1 MAQQDKRNF
10 NEIKKENQEKQQQ
23 SAVEAYVKEVI
34 NKNEEAKK
42 EEPNNRK
49 EIGISFL
56 SFEDTYVL
64 NALNVISKSI
74 DWEFE
79 SGVVSHAIY
88 LKCKYN
94 SILSDMAKFGM
105 SKEEFDSR
113 IQDIADFAENEVN
126 KIVKSTNSLV

>member
-1 MAQQDKRNF
+1 MAQNDKRNF

-42 EEPNNRK
+42 EETVSNK
-49 EIGISFL
+49 DIGIL

-64 NALNVISKSI
+64 NALNVIAKSI

-105 SKEEFDSR
+105 TKEEFDSR

>member
-10 NEIKKENQEKQQQ
+10 NEIKKENQEKQQ
-23 SAVEAYVKEVI
+23 SAVEAYVKEVV

-42 EEPNNRK
+42 EETVSNK
-49 EIGISFL
+49 DVVIL

-64 NALNVISKSI
+64 NALNVVSKSI

-113 IQDIADFAENEVN
+113 IKDIADFAENEVN

>member
-10 NEIKKENQEKQQQ
+10 NEIKKENQEKQQ
-23 SAVEAYVKEVI
+23 SAVEAYVKEVV
-34 NKNEEAKK
+34 NKNEKAKK
-42 EEPNNRK
+42 EETVSNK
-49 EIGISFL
+49 DIDIL

-64 NALNVISKSI
+64 NALNVVAKSI

-105 SKEEFDSR
+105 TKEEFDSR

>member
-10 NEIKKENQEKQQQ
+10 NEIKKENQEKQQ
-23 SAVEAYVKEVI
+23 SAVEAYVKEVV

-42 EEPNNRK
+42 EETVSNK
-49 EIGISFL
+49 DVSIL

-64 NALNVISKSI
+64 NALNVVSKSI

-105 SKEEFDSR
+105 TKEEFDSR

-126 KIVKSTNSLV
+126 KIVKSANSLI

>member
-10 NEIKKENQEKQQQ
+10 NEIKKENQEKQQ
-23 SAVEAYVKEVI
+23 SAVEAYVKEVV
-34 NKNEEAKK
+34 NKNEETVSNKD
-42 EEPNNRK
+42 
-49 EIGISFL
+49 IDIL

-64 NALNVISKSI
+64 NALNVVAKSI

>member
-10 NEIKKENQEKQQQ
+10 NEIKKENQEKQQ
-23 SAVEAYVKEVI
+23 SAVEAYVKEVV

-42 EEPNNRK
+42 EETVSNK
-49 EIGISFL
+49 DVVIL

-64 NALNVISKSI
+64 NALNVVSKSI

-105 SKEEFDSR
+105 TKEEFDSR

>member
-10 NEIKKENQEKQQQ
+10 NEIKKENQEKQQ
-23 SAVEAYVKEVI
+23 SAVEAYVKEVV

-42 EEPNNRK
+42 EEAVSNK
-49 EIGISFL
+49 DVVIL

-64 NALNVISKSI
+64 NALNVVSKSI

>member
-10 NEIKKENQEKQQQ
+10 NEIKKENQEKQQ
-23 SAVEAYVKEVI
+23 SAVEAYVNEVV
-34 NKNEEAKK
+34 NKTEEAKK
-42 EEPNNRK
+42 EETVSNK
-49 EIGISFL
+49 DIDIL

-64 NALNVISKSI
+64 NALNVVAKSI

-105 SKEEFDSR
+105 TKEEFDSR

>member
-10 NEIKKENQEKQQQ
+10 NEIKKENQEKQQ
-23 SAVEAYVKEVI
+23 SAVEAYVKEVV

-42 EEPNNRK
+42 EETVSNK
-49 EIGISFL
+49 DIDIL

-64 NALNVISKSI
+64 NALNVVAKSI

-126 KIVKSTNSLV
+126 KIVKSINSLV

>member
-10 NEIKKENQEKQQQ
+10 NEIKKENQEKQQ
-23 SAVEAYVKEVI
+23 SAVEAYVKEVV

-42 EEPNNRK
+42 EETVSNKN
-49 EIGISFL
+49 IDIL

-64 NALNVISKSI
+64 NALTVVSKSI

>member
-1 MAQQDKRNF
+1 MAQHDKRNF
-10 NEIKKENQEKQQQ
+10 NEIKQQNQEKQQPE
-23 SAVEAYVKEVI
+23 VEVKEVI
-34 NKNEEAKK
+34 NKNEEVKK
-42 EEPNNRK
+42 EEPNNRE

-64 NALNVISKSI
+64 NALTVVSKSI

>member
-23 SAVEAYVKEVI
+23 SAVEAYVKEVV

-42 EEPNNRK
+42 EETVNNK
-49 EIGISFL
+49 DIGIL

-64 NALNVISKSI
+64 NALNVVSKSI

-105 SKEEFDSR
+105 TKEEFDSR

>member
-10 NEIKKENQEKQQQ
+10 NEIKKENQEKQQ
-23 SAVEAYVKEVI
+23 SAVEAYVKEIV

-42 EEPNNRK
+42 EETVSNK
-49 EIGISFL
+49 DVVIL

-64 NALNVISKSI
+64 NALNVVSKSI

-105 SKEEFDSR
+105 TKEEFDSR

>member
-10 NEIKKENQEKQQQ
+10 NEIKKENQEKQQ
-23 SAVEAYVKEVI
+23 SAVEAYVKEVV

-42 EEPNNRK
+42 EETVSNK
-49 EIGISFL
+49 DVDIL

-64 NALNVISKSI
+64 NALTVVSKSI

-94 SILSDMAKFGM
+94 SILSDMAKFEM

>member
-10 NEIKKENQEKQQQ
+10 NEIKKENQEKQQ
-23 SAVEAYVKEVI
+23 SSVEAYVKEVV
-34 NKNEEAKK
+34 NKK
-42 EEPNNRK
+42 EETVSNK
-49 EIGISFL
+49 GVSIL

-64 NALNVISKSI
+64 NALNVVAKSI

-105 SKEEFDSR
+105 TKEEFDSR

>member
-10 NEIKKENQEKQQQ
+10 NEIKQQQNQEKQQPE
-23 SAVEAYVKEVI
+23 VEVKEVI

-42 EEPNNRK
+42 EEPNNRE

-105 SKEEFDSR
+105 TKEEFDSR

>member
-10 NEIKKENQEKQQQ
+10 NEIKKENQEKQQ
-23 SAVEAYVKEVI
+23 SAVEAYVKEEVV

-42 EEPNNRK
+42 EETVSNK
-49 EIGISFL
+49 DIDIL

-64 NALNVISKSI
+64 NALNVVAKSI

-79 SGVVSHAIY
+79 SGVVSNAIY

-105 SKEEFDSR
+105 TKEEFDSR

>member
-10 NEIKKENQEKQQQ
+10 NEIKKENQEKQQ
-23 SAVEAYVKEVI
+23 SAVEAYVKEVV

-42 EEPNNRK
+42 EETVSNK
-49 EIGISFL
+49 DVVIL

>member
-10 NEIKKENQEKQQQ
+10 NEIKKENQEKQQ
-23 SAVEAYVKEVI
+23 SAVEAYVKEVV

-42 EEPNNRK
+42 EETVNTK
-49 EIGISFL
+49 DVDIL

-64 NALNVISKSI
+64 NALNVVSKSI

>member
-10 NEIKKENQEKQQQ
+10 NEIKKENQEKQQ
-23 SAVEAYVKEVI
+23 SAVEAYVKEVV

-42 EEPNNRK
+42 EETVNTK
-49 EIGISFL
+49 DVDIL

-64 NALNVISKSI
+64 NALNVVSKSI

-105 SKEEFDSR
+105 TKEEFDSR

>member
-10 NEIKKENQEKQQQ
+10 NEIKKENQEKQQ
-23 SAVEAYVKEVI
+23 SAVEAYVKEVV
-34 NKNEEAKK
+34 NKNEEVKK
-42 EEPNNRK
+42 EETVSNK
-49 EIGISFL
+49 DVVIL

-64 NALNVISKSI
+64 NALNVVSKSI

>member
-10 NEIKKENQEKQQQ
+10 NEIKKENQEKQQ
-23 SAVEAYVKEVI
+23 SAVEAYVKEVV

-42 EEPNNRK
+42 EETVSNK
-49 EIGISFL
+49 DVSIL

-64 NALNVISKSI
+64 NALNVVAKSI

>member
-23 SAVEAYVKEVI
+23 SAVEAYVKEVV

>member
-1 MAQQDKRNF
+1 MAQHDKRNF
-10 NEIKKENQEKQQQ
+10 NEIKQQQEKQQPE
-23 SAVEAYVKEVI
+23 VEVKEVV
-34 NKNEEAKK
+34 NKNEEVKK
-42 EEPNNRK
+42 EVVSSK
-49 EIGISFL
+49 DIGIL

>member
-10 NEIKKENQEKQQQ
+10 NEIKKENQEKKQ
-23 SAVEAYVKEVI
+23 SAVEAYVKEVV

-42 EEPNNRK
+42 EETVSNK
-49 EIGISFL
+49 DVVIL

-64 NALNVISKSI
+64 NALNVVSKSI

>member
-23 SAVEAYVKEVI
+23 SAVEAYVKEVV

-42 EEPNNRK
+42 EETVSNK
-49 EIGISFL
+49 DVDIL

-64 NALNVISKSI
+64 NALTVVSKSI

-105 SKEEFDSR
+105 TKEEFDSR

>member
-10 NEIKKENQEKQQQ
+10 NEIKKENQEKQQ
-23 SAVEAYVKEVI
+23 SAVEAYVKEVV
-34 NKNEEAKK
+34 NKNEELKK
-42 EEPNNRK
+42 EETVSNK
-49 EIGISFL
+49 GVSIL
-56 SFEDTYVL
+56 SFEDTYIL
-64 NALNVISKSI
+64 NALNVVSKSI

-105 SKEEFDSR
+105 TKEEFDSR

>member
-23 SAVEAYVKEVI
+23 SAVEAYVKEVV

-42 EEPNNRK
+42 EETVSNK
-49 EIGISFL
+49 DVSIL

-64 NALNVISKSI
+64 NALNVVSKSI

-105 SKEEFDSR
+105 TKEEFDSR

>member
-10 NEIKKENQEKQQQ
+10 NEIKKENQEKQQ
-23 SAVEAYVKEVI
+23 SAVEAYVKEVV

-42 EEPNNRK
+42 EETVSNK
-49 EIGISFL
+49 DSDIL

-64 NALNVISKSI
+64 NALNVVSKSI

-126 KIVKSTNSLV
+126 KIVKYTNSLV

>member
-23 SAVEAYVKEVI
+23 SAVEAYVKEVV

-42 EEPNNRK
+42 EETVSNK
-49 EIGISFL
+49 DVVIL

-64 NALNVISKSI
+64 NALNVVSKSI

>member
-10 NEIKKENQEKQQQ
+10 NEIKKENQEKQQ
-23 SAVEAYVKEVI
+23 SVEAYVKEVI
-34 NKNEEAKK
+34 NKNEEVKK
-42 EEPNNRK
+42 EEPNNRE

-113 IQDIADFAENEVN
+113 IQDIADFAEKEVN

>member
-10 NEIKKENQEKQQQ
+10 NEIKKENQEKQQ
-23 SAVEAYVKEVI
+23 SAVEAYVKEVV

-42 EEPNNRK
+42 EETFSNK
-49 EIGISFL
+49 DVVIL

-64 NALNVISKSI
+64 NALNVVSKSI

>member
-23 SAVEAYVKEVI
+23 SAVEAYVKEVV

-42 EEPNNRK
+42 EETVSNK
-49 EIGISFL
+49 DIDIL

-64 NALNVISKSI
+64 NALNVVAKSI

>member
-23 SAVEAYVKEVI
+23 SAVEAYVKEVV

-42 EEPNNRK
+42 EETVSNK
-49 EIGISFL
+49 DVVIL

-64 NALNVISKSI
+64 NALNVVAKSI

>member
-1 MAQQDKRNF
+1 MAQHDKRNF
-10 NEIKKENQEKQQQ
+10 NEIKQQQNQEKQQPE
-23 SAVEAYVKEVI
+23 VEVKEVI
-34 NKNEEAKK
+34 NKNEEIKK
-42 EEPNNRK
+42 EAPSNRE

-113 IQDIADFAENEVN
+113 IQDIADFAEKEVN

>member
-10 NEIKKENQEKQQQ
+10 NEIKKENQEKQQ
-23 SAVEAYVKEVI
+23 SAVEAYVKEVV

-42 EEPNNRK
+42 EETVSNK
-49 EIGISFL
+49 DVDIL

-64 NALNVISKSI
+64 NALTVVSKSI

-113 IQDIADFAENEVN
+113 IQVIADFAENEVN
-126 KIVKSTNSLV
+126 KIVKSTNSLM

>member
-10 NEIKKENQEKQQQ
+10 NEIKKENQEKQQ
-23 SAVEAYVKEVI
+23 SAVEAYVKEVV

-42 EEPNNRK
+42 EETVSNK
-49 EIGISFL
+49 DVVIL

-64 NALNVISKSI
+64 NALTVVSKSI

-105 SKEEFDSR
+105 TKEEFDSR

>member
-1 MAQQDKRNF
+1 MEQQDKRNF
-10 NEIKKENQEKQQQ
+10 NEIKKENQEKQQ
-23 SAVEAYVKEVI
+23 SAVEAYVKEIV

-42 EEPNNRK
+42 EETVSNK
-49 EIGISFL
+49 DVVIL

-64 NALNVISKSI
+64 NALNVVSKSI

-105 SKEEFDSR
+105 TKEEFDSR

>member
-10 NEIKKENQEKQQQ
+10 NEIKKENQEKQQ
-23 SAVEAYVKEVI
+23 SAVEAYVKEVV

-105 SKEEFDSR
+105 TKEEFDSR

>member
-1 MAQQDKRNF
+1 MAQHDKRNF
-10 NEIKKENQEKQQQ
+10 NEIKKENQEKQQ
-23 SAVEAYVKEVI
+23 SVEAYVKEVI
-34 NKNEEAKK
+34 NKNEEVKK
-42 EEPNNRK
+42 ETIDNK
-49 EIGISFL
+49 DIGIL

-64 NALNVISKSI
+64 NALKVISKSI